1 LAAVANAFV
10 TLRKSRFADHLR
22 HDEIK
27 PFMSKGERISR
38 LVRDLEGDDVDL
50 SGDVANHPFYRA
62 FFRCWNAQRYYE
74 AHDVLEQLWL
84 NSDTDDGNFFKGL
97 IQAAGAFVHLQ
108 KNFEHPTHV
117 KHSRRLRPAVKL
129 FELAEKNLSIFGP
142 RHHALDVSGLVDLL
156 RKTREKITASDFK
169 SNPWSPR
176 SAPRLELSPRKN

>member
-1 LAAVANAFV
+1 MAAVPNAFV

-22 HDEIK
+22 HGEIK

-62 FFRCWNAQRYYE
+62 FFRCWNEQRYYE

-84 NSDTDDGNFFKGL
+84 NSAAHDGNFFKGL

-156 RKTREKITASDFK
+156 RKTREKITDSDFK